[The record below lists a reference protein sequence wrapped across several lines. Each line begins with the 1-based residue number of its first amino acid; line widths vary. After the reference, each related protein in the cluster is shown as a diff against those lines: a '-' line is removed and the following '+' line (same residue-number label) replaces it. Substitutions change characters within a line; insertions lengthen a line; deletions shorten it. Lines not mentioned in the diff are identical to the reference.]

1 MKISIEYCS
10 LFLVHPHDPLR
21 FDLIIPGEQFFCLKA
36 KSQSER
42 QRWLVALGT
51 CKSRGT
57 KSTTTTPTPIQSPNK
72 TNSTSAAFGKT
83 IKKNHLFICFDFF

>member
-1 MKISIEYCS
+1 MKIFNWI

-36 KSQSER
+36 KSQAER

-51 CKSRGT
+51 CKSQGT
-57 KSTTTTPTPIQSPNK
+57 KSATSTSTPIQSPNK

-83 IKKNHLFICFDFF
+83 IK